1 MLQTGI
7 TELDK
12 LLGGSIPPGYS
23 ILIINEIG
31 VKPEFLI
38 NEIVFNAL
46 SKNWSVGYFC
56 IDQHAFVIR
65 DEMKRIG
72 FDISRFEKDNQLR
85 LIDACCTISTESK
98 EKFYLEKPRDV
109 NYYVRMISS
118 ETKTSNLLWVFDS
131 LSTLVQTLDL
141 QAINKLMSSFS
152 DYIQSSGQ
160 IALYRITAGMHD
172 SLTLST
178 LQHFATGAIYLGM
191 YGRLGCVYYRDGTCT
206 RMNVHCTTP
215 IMPEKFIKILK
226 MWGLGYSDEIATY
239 EIVKN
244 RFKMKTAKWSKM

>member
-7 TELDK
+7 PELDK
-12 LLGGSIPPGYS
+12 LLGGSIPPCYN

-31 VKPEFLI
+31 VKSEFLI
-38 NEIVFNAL
+38 DEIVFNTL

-72 FDISRFEKDNQLR
+72 FDISRFEKNNQLR
-85 LIDACCTISTESK
+85 LIDAGILTLAEPK

-109 NYYVRMISS
+109 NHYVRMISS
-118 ETKTSNLLWVFDS
+118 EAKNSNIFWVFDS
-131 LSTLVQTLDL
+131 LSTLIQMLDM

-160 IALYRITAGMHD
+160 IALYRVTAGMHD

-206 RMNVHCTTP
+206 RVNVHCTTP

-226 MWGLGYSDEIATY
+226 MRGLNYSDEIATY